1 LRRSA
6 DAVAFWRMF
15 IANPDLPQ
23 RIRAGVPLNAFDRS
37 TAYGGG
43 AHGYSCSPLLAPLAK
58 AAGPFFCD
66 DRRVLSV
73 SAMTTI
79 SGPVVRA
86 AKFSPTL
93 GSC

>member
-1 LRRSA
+1 MPYQIGLA
-6 DAVAFWRMF
+6 IGAFGRMF

-58 AAGPFFCD
+58 AAGPFFL
-66 DRRVLSV
+66 RRTQGIV
-73 SAMTTI
+73 
-79 SGPVVRA
+79 G
-86 AKFSPTL
+86 
-93 GSC
+93 